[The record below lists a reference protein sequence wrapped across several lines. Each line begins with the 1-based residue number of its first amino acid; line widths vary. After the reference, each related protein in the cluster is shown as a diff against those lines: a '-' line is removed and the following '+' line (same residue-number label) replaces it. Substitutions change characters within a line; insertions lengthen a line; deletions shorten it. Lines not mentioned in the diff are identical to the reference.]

1 MIELR
6 VSSGE
11 YICALTLKK
20 RITYIRG
27 DSGQGK
33 TSLLNVLEAYRNDDP
48 DVRVELNCNR
58 SLYPLVRIAR
68 VENLDGF
75 SNSIV
80 FLDDSLAIENEE
92 FGTVRTV
99 VIDGEVWFVG
109 KDVAKALGY
118 KNTMD
123 ALARHVDA
131 EDKIQRDDIG
141 ILDAM
146 GRGQRQTLINE
157 PGLYSLV
164 ISSKLQTAKQ
174 FKWWVTHEVIPSI
187 RKDGFYSSGCGSIE
201 SQILKCV
208 QDNIVPAVKTLEV
221 VAPCVADLCKRVDA
235 LEQKANAP
243 QKSLEDSVIDLSGLD
258 AKQWKE
264 YQTRNLKM
272 IAYSQDMRDKDVL
285 SSMYKEIEFTNDIS
299 LRKVIE
305 HCRGGVFAGISQNSK
320 LREMFDSVMNA
331 RLKKYDLRP
340 SKMPVCIDDDLT
352 DSKD

>member
-1 MIELR
+1 MTDI
-6 VSSGE
+6 
-11 YICALTLKK
+11 
-20 RITYIRG
+20 
-27 DSGQGK
+27 
-33 TSLLNVLEAYRNDDP
+33 
-48 DVRVELNCNR
+48 VEFKNK
-58 SLYPLVRIAR
+58 
-68 VENLDGF
+68 D
-75 SNSIV
+75 
-80 FLDDSLAIENEE
+80 
-92 FGTVRTV
+92 FGTVRTI

-118 KNTMD
+118 KNTKA
-123 ALARHVDA
+123 ALIRHVD
-131 EDKIQRDDIG
+131 ECDKMQGDGVTIRDP
-141 ILDAM
+141 M
-146 GRGQRQTLINE
+146 GREQHPTFINE
-157 PGLYSLV
+157 AGLYSLV
-164 ISSKLQTAKQ
+164 ISSELPTAKQ

-187 RKDGFYSSGCGSIE
+187 RKNGFYSSGCGSIE

-221 VAPCVADLCKRVDA
+221 IAPCVANLCERVNA
-235 LEQKANAP
+235 LEQKANTP

-331 RLKKYDLRP
+331 RLKKYDLHP

>member
-1 MIELR
+1 MSDI
-6 VSSGE
+6 
-11 YICALTLKK
+11 IK
-20 RITYIRG
+20 
-27 DSGQGK
+27 
-33 TSLLNVLEAYRNDDP
+33 
-48 DVRVELNCNR
+48 
-58 SLYPLVRIAR
+58 
-68 VENLDGF
+68 F
-75 SNSIV
+75 
-80 FLDDSLAIENEE
+80 ENEE
-92 FGTVRTV
+92 FGTIRSV
-99 VIDGEVWFVG
+99 VIDGEPWFVAT
-109 KDVAKALGY
+109 DVCNALGIANSRDAVARLDDDE
-118 KNTMD
+118 KNTVVLTD
-123 ALARHVDA
+123 
-131 EDKIQRDDIG
+131 G
-141 ILDAM
+141 I
-146 GRGQRQTLINE
+146 RGNPQKAIVNE
-157 PGLYSLV
+157 PGLYTLILGSR
-164 ISSKLQTAKQ
+164 KPEAKP
-174 FKWWVTHEVIPSI
+174 FKRWIAHEVIPSI

-235 LEQKANAP
+235 LEQKANDP
-243 QKSLEDSVIDLSGLD
+243 KKSLENSPIDLSGLD

>member
-1 MIELR
+1 MSDI
-6 VSSGE
+6 
-11 YICALTLKK
+11 IK
-20 RITYIRG
+20 
-27 DSGQGK
+27 
-33 TSLLNVLEAYRNDDP
+33 
-48 DVRVELNCNR
+48 
-58 SLYPLVRIAR
+58 
-68 VENLDGF
+68 F
-75 SNSIV
+75 
-80 FLDDSLAIENEE
+80 ENEE
-92 FGTVRTV
+92 FGTIRSV
-99 VIDGEVWFVG
+99 VIDGEPWFVAA
-109 KDVAKALGY
+109 DVCKALEIA
-118 KNTMD
+118 NPTD
-123 ALARHVDA
+123 ALR
-131 EDKIQRDDIG
+131 R
-141 ILDAM
+141 LDTDE
-146 GRGQRQTLINE
+146 RTLVSIEGSSNGLPVNAVNE
-157 PGLYSLV
+157 PGLYALILGSR
-164 ISSKLQTAKQ
+164 KPEAKP
-174 FKWWVTHEVIPSI
+174 FKRWIAHEVIPSI

-221 VAPCVADLCKRVDA
+221 VAPCVADLCERVNA
-235 LEQKANAP
+235 LEQKANTP
-243 QKSLEDSVIDLSGLD
+243 QKSLEDSSIDLSGLD

-285 SSMYKEIEFTNDIS
+285 SSIYKEIEFTNDIS

>member
-1 MIELR
+1 MTDI
-6 VSSGE
+6 
-11 YICALTLKK
+11 IK
-20 RITYIRG
+20 
-27 DSGQGK
+27 
-33 TSLLNVLEAYRNDDP
+33 
-48 DVRVELNCNR
+48 
-58 SLYPLVRIAR
+58 
-68 VENLDGF
+68 F
-75 SNSIV
+75 
-80 FLDDSLAIENEE
+80 ENEN
-92 FGTVRTV
+92 FGTIRTI
-99 VIDGEVWFVG
+99 VIDDEVWFVG

-118 KNTMD
+118 SKPQN
-123 ALARHVDA
+123 AISAHVASD
-131 EDKIQRDDIG
+131 DKRVAPIQG
-141 ILDAM
+141 TPGGTQNMLV
-146 GRGQRQTLINE
+146 INE
-157 PGLYSLV
+157 SGLYSL
-164 ISSKLQTAKQ
+164 ILSSKLPTAQQ
-174 FKWWVTHEVIPSI
+174 FKHWITREVIPSI
-187 RKDGFYSSGCGSIE
+187 RKGGFYSSGCGSIE

-221 VAPCVADLCKRVDA
+221 IAPCVADLCKRVDA
-235 LEQKANAP
+235 LEQKANTPQERLEAP
-243 QKSLEDSVIDLSGLD
+243 AIDLSGLD